1 MTNYNIRL
9 WFFWFVYL
17 DVTFEAFWEEN
28 MEDNL
33 NYDLNQL
40 NNLHHNIVDEGF
52 LLAASSYEGFEDL
65 F

>member
-17 DVTFEAFWEEN
+17 DITFDIHEEYI
-28 MEDNL
+28 EDNL

-40 NNLHHNIVDEGF
+40 NNLRHNIVDEGF